1 MLPGDPGF
9 LASVPL
15 PAKTSLCLPDH
26 RWRTEL
32 LGGAGTR
39 RQEESRVIQALTC
52 CFARTA
58 PPTSVCCT
66 AVPGCRPHPPSQQ
79 RRGPHRPPGPWAPGP
94 LTASTPWLRPSLFS
108 QGSTHLS
115 LTISLRFLGRVDF
128 RLLLVEHSQYVAGR
142 LSLLYYY
149 SPMID

>member
-58 PPTSVCCT
+58 PPLLSAARQCLAAGPTHPRCSAEALTGLLVRGLLGHSLP
-66 AVPGCRPHPPSQQ
+66 AHPGCVLPYSL
-79 RRGPHRPPGPWAPGP
+79 RGPH
-94 LTASTPWLRPSLFS
+94 T
-108 QGSTHLS
+108 
-115 LTISLRFLGRVDF
+115 
-128 RLLLVEHSQYVAGR
+128 
-142 LSLLYYY
+142 
-149 SPMID
+149 

>member
-1 MLPGDPGF
+1 MGEGRFPMLPGDPGF

-26 RWRTEL
+26 RWRAEL

-58 PPTSVCCT
+58 PPLLSAARQCLAAGPT
-66 AVPGCRPHPPSQQ
+66 HPS

-128 RLLLVEHSQYVAGR
+128 RFLSVEHS
-142 LSLLYYY
+142 
-149 SPMID
+149 